1 MPYLHLHYDGPAMFQ
16 CHCNEAAMPREVAL
30 KGTGPVEDL
39 TKYQESSLNQYIKI
53 MTLAMVIKITILPD
67 VFCTAEVYVE
77 CLINVL
83 FKKKK
88 LRTAKLSLRHPEGH
102 TVKKSVGCRLT
113 LLKFAFLL
121 L

>member
-1 MPYLHLHYDGPAMFQ
+1 MPYLHLHDDGPAMFL
-16 CHCNEAAMPREVAL
+16 CHCNKAAMPREGAL
-30 KGTGPVEDL
+30 NGTGSVEDL

-53 MTLAMVIKITILPD
+53 MTLAMVIKITILPN
-67 VFCTAEVYVE
+67 VFCTGGVCVE
-77 CLINVL
+77 CLIDVL

-88 LRTAKLSLRHPEGH
+88 LRKAKLSLRCPDGH
-102 TVKKSVGCRLT
+102 MVKKSAGCHLT